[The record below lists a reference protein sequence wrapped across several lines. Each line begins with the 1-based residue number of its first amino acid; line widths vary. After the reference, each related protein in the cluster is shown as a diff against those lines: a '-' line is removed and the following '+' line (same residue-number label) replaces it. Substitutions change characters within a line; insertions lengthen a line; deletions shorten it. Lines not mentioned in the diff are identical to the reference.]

1 MNSPSFYSIDAAL
14 GSAILVEFLMV
25 FSLGGILLF
34 FTCKCAMHL
43 ANERRRISV
52 KNSQLSSVQN
62 SQKKSVSVFLYLSYE
77 TKQKRELLNTS
88 FGSSSFKLTF
98 SNHSCTAVYRFFE
111 GYDKL
116 HMLLLKP
123 LLA

>member
-62 SQKKSVSVFLYLSYE
+62 SQTKSVSAFLYLSYE

-88 FGSSSFKLTF
+88 FGSSSFNLTF
-98 SNHSCTAVYRFFE
+98 LNHICTAEYGFFG

-116 HMLLLKP
+116 HMLLFKP
-123 LLA
+123 FLA